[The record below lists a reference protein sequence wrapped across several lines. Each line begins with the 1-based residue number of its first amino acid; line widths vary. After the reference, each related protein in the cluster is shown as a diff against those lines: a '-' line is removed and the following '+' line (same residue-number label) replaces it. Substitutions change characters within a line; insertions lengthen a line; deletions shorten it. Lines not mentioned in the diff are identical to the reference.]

1 MDLVFKNST
10 IMRKRINIWSS
21 PRNISTAFMYSFA
34 QRTDMTV
41 VDEPLYA
48 HFLSKTDSEAAHPGT
63 SEILDKMESEGSKVV
78 DHMLYGQYAKDSVL
92 FKQMTHH
99 LIQLEE
105 DFLTKMD
112 NVLLIRDPK
121 RIIASYAKVIPNPEL
136 PDIGIKM
143 QYDLFQ
149 KLSKAGKLA
158 AVVDAKYLL
167 LNPRGVL
174 GQLCTHLD
182 IPFQEQMLQWKAG
195 PRPEDG
201 CWAKYWYAN
210 VHQSTGFMPYE
221 EKEIKLFGNLAELAD
236 RCQPY
241 YSFLSEY
248 TIK

>member
-1 MDLVFKNST
+1 
-10 IMRKRINIWSS
+10 
-21 PRNISTAFMYSFA
+21 MYSFA

-63 SEILDKMESEGSKVV
+63 SEILATMESDGAKVV
-78 DHMLYGQYAKDSVL
+78 QQMLNGVYPSDCVL

-99 LIQLEE
+99 LIHLKE
-105 DFLTKMD
+105 DFLAKMD

-121 RIIASYAKVIPNPEL
+121 RIIASYAKVIPNPDL

-149 KLSKAGKLA
+149 KLSKSGKLA
-158 AVVDAKYLL
+158 AVVDAKHLL
-167 LNPRGVL
+167 LDPRGVL
-174 GQLCTHLD
+174 SQLCTHLE

-195 PRPEDG
+195 PIPEDG

-221 EKEIKLFGNLAELAD
+221 EKEIKLLGNLAELAE